1 MKDLTKLKGYTIIS
15 EFVEYLEDK
24 VQEERLKDF
33 LGLSVNNMLFV
44 LGIIATKEQE
54 KLIEIYVPFI

>member
-15 EFVEYLEDK
+15 EFVKYLEDK
-24 VQEERLKDF
+24 VQKDRLKDF

>member
-15 EFVEYLEDK
+15 EFVEYLEEK
-24 VQEERLKDF
+24 VQKERLRDF

-44 LGIIATKEQE
+44 LGIVATKEQE

>member
-24 VQEERLKDF
+24 VQKERLRDF
-33 LGLSVNNMLFV
+33 LGLSVSNMLFV

>member
-15 EFVEYLEDK
+15 EFVEYLEEK
-24 VQEERLKDF
+24 VQKDRLKDF
-33 LGLSVNNMLFV
+33 LSLPANNMLFL

-54 KLIEIYVPFI
+54 KLIEVYVSII

>member
-15 EFVEYLEDK
+15 EFVEYLEEK
-24 VQEERLKDF
+24 VQKERLKDF
-33 LGLSVNNMLFV
+33 LGLSANNMLFL

-54 KLIEIYVPFI
+54 KLIEVYVSII